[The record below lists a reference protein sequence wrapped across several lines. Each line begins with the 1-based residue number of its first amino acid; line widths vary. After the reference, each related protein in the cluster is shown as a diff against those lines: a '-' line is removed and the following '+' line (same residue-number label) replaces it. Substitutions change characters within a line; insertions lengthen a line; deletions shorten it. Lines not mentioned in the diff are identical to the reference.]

1 MSVLVYEC
9 SSIGVIILVYPP
21 PLLFTTVS
29 LTFNLQAALNVGIF
43 DWELNFDW
51 KMLDQVDDD
60 YAMPLLLLVVVVFRC
75 CVIDESELCHSRKN
89 RKQSKLIP
97 YCL

>member
-1 MSVLVYEC
+1 MSVWVYEC
-9 SSIGVIILVYPP
+9 SSIGVMILVYLPSR
-21 PLLFTTVS
+21 LFTTVS
-29 LTFNLQAALNVGIF
+29 LTFTLQAAINVGIF

-51 KMLDQVDDD
+51 KYLDDVLCD
-60 YAMPLLLLVVVVFRC
+60 AIVVVFRC